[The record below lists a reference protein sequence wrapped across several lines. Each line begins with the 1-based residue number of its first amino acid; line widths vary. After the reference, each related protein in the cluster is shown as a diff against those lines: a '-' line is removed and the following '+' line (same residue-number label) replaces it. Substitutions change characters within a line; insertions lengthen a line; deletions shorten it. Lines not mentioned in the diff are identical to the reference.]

1 MIRTAILI
9 VGVLSVMAGIVK
21 TGPAGADE
29 DVVAFAVVSE
39 LPKDKARVPAKVALD
54 GSVTDMRIASLRSH
68 PLEFGL
74 EEIGNLSRAKARRAK
89 VFRGIPDPYGARH
102 RRGHVTDG
110 ITGFC
115 G

>member
-54 GSVTDMRIASLRSH
+54 GSVTDMKLLASDHILSNLVWKKLEICHALKLEGQKSSEGFRIH
-68 PLEFGL
+68 TV
-74 EEIGNLSRAKARRAK
+74 RA
-89 VFRGIPDPYGARH
+89 ID
-102 RRGHVTDG
+102 
-110 ITGFC
+110 
-115 G
+115 